1 MSQVPR
7 RFERKELQL
16 QAKLIV
22 SGASHAVRIVNISSG
37 GARLGL
43 DSDMQFTEGGD
54 VLLDLDRL
62 GSLQARAVWQRG
74 QQLGIRFA
82 GDPESMAE
90 VIMGLAMYVGR
101 SDK

>member
-62 GSLQARAVWQRG
+62 GSLQASTVWQRG
-74 QQLGIRFA
+74 YQLGIRFA
-82 GDPESMAE
+82 GDPEAMAE
-90 VIMGLAMYVGR
+90 VIMGLAMYAGR

>member
-54 VLLDLDRL
+54 VLLDL
-62 GSLQARAVWQRG
+62 SLQASTVWQRG
-74 QQLGIRFA
+74 YQLGIRFA
-82 GDPESMAE
+82 GDPEAMAE
-90 VIMGLAMYVGR
+90 VIMGLAMYAGR
-101 SDK
+101 PDT

>member
-43 DSDMQFTEGGD
+43 DSNMQFTEGGD

-62 GSLQARAVWQRG
+62 GSLQ
-74 QQLGIRFA
+74 LGIRFA
-82 GDPESMAE
+82 GDPEAMAE
-90 VIMGLAMYVGR
+90 VIMGLAMYAGR
-101 SDK
+101 PDT

>member
-82 GDPESMAE
+82 GDPEAMAE
-90 VIMGLAMYVGR
+90 VIMGLAMYAGR
-101 SDK
+101 PDT

>member
-16 QAKLIV
+16 QAKLIF
-22 SGASHAVRIVNISSG
+22 SGTKHAVRIVNISSG

-43 DSDMQFTEGGD
+43 DSDMPFIEGGD

-62 GSLQARAVWQRG
+62 GSLQARTVWQRG

-82 GDPESMAE
+82 GDPESIAE
-90 VIMGLAMYVGR
+90 VVMGLAMYAGS